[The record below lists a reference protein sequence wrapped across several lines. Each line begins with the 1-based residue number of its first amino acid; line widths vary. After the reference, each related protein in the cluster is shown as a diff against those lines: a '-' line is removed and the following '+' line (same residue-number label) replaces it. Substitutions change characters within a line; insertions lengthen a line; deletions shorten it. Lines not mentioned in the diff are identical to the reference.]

1 MRKIGVMFRGNEYIY
16 EFDLRDLSA
25 NVGDYVIVETENGPS
40 IGKVVAPPTEVNSM
54 AYLPPVLRI
63 ATPED
68 IAKDRE
74 NARLEKEAFKF
85 CLKHIAIHK
94 LEMKLLRVECLFDK
108 SKLIFYY
115 TADGRIDFRDLL
127 KDLVRQFR
135 LRIELRQIG
144 VRDETQ
150 MLGGLGPCG
159 RELCCATFLKKF
171 VSVSIKMA
179 KEQCFAL
186 NPEKISGLCG
196 RLKCCLAYEY
206 PEYQSFKQG
215 LPPIGQVIKID
226 GTEGKV
232 IRYNLPRQS
241 VIIETQ
247 ERQEIEIRADKLKD
261 MLNNP
266 S

>member
-1 MRKIGVMFRGNEYIY
+1 MKKIGVIFRGNEYIS
-16 EFDLRDLSA
+16 EFDLGDLS
-25 NVGDYVIVETENGPS
+25 VEEEDYIIVETENGPS
-40 IGKVVAPPTEVNSM
+40 LGKVIVPPIEIESS
-54 AYLPPVLRI
+54 AHLLPVLRI

-68 IAKDRE
+68 IIKDEE
-74 NARLEKEAFKF
+74 NARLENEAFEF
-85 CLKHIAIHK
+85 CLEHIAIHK
-94 LEMKLLRVECLFDK
+94 LEMKLLRVECLFDQ

-115 TADGRIDFRDLL
+115 TAEGRIDFRDLL
-127 KDLVRQFR
+127 KDLVKQFHV
-135 LRIELRQIG
+135 RIELRQIG

-159 RELCCATFLKKF
+159 RELCCTTFLKTF

-179 KEQCFAL
+179 KEQCFSL

-206 PEYQSFKQG
+206 PEYQTFKEG

-241 VIIETQ
+241 VILETLDN
-247 ERQEIEIRADKLKD
+247 QEIEIKAEKLKD
-261 MLNNP
+261 LLQN
-266 S
+266 ST